1 MNNNSTELEELLNQ
15 GYRYALAL
23 TKDEDQAFDLV
34 QDSYVKIVENKTP
47 IQLGYLIKTIRNK
60 FIDHQRRN
68 KVKLKWLV
76 RRNRPSTIQQPKS
89 VEPNLEKMLALLS
102 QRNRE
107 ILILSVVQ
115 GYTAREIGQLMD
127 IPRGTVLSILK
138 RTKEK
143 LKVQLS
149 ERKGIL

>member
-76 RRNRPSTIQQPKS
+76 RRNRTSTIQQPKS